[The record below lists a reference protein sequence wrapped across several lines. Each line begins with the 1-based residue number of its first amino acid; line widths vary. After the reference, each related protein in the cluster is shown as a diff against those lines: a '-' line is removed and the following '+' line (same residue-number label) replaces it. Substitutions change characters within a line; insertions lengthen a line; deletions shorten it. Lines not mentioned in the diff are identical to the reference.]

1 MDNYGHAVKSTD
13 HTKIP
18 SKIGTHFYG
27 NDGKTHKSGKKLFKK
42 LQLRVEE
49 QQVGVGKNE

>member
-42 LQLRVEE
+42 LQLWVEE
-49 QQVGVGKNE
+49 Q